1 MMRRATAM
9 STTTE
14 PEQAYFNWQEAA
26 AFAGY
31 SVSTVKK
38 WAAEGKFPVFRPSP
52 GRVAIPREA
61 LKKCIEVCDD
71 GPRPPVA

>member
-1 MMRRATAM
+1 M

-14 PEQAYFNWQEAA
+14 PEQAYFSWDQAA
-26 AFAGY
+26 SFTGY
-31 SVSTVKK
+31 SVSTLKL

-61 LKKCIEVCDD
+61 LKKCIEVRDD
-71 GPRPPVA
+71 GPTPPAA